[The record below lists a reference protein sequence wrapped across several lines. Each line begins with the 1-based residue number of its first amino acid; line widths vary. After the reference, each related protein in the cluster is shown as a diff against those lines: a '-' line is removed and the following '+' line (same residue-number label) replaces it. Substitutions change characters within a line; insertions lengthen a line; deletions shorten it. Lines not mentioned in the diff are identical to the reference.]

1 MSGGAVSPVP
11 REVRVYQGKRAGIVS
26 RLVADLLDAVVVT
39 VTVAAGY
46 GAVAALRFMWDPRTF
61 SFPSA
66 SWLLLLTAGLVVTVI
81 YLTVAWTITG
91 RSYGK
96 AVMGLRVLGPFGR
109 RLRLLGAFLRA
120 LACTLVPIGLLWC
133 AVSPANRSLQD
144 AVLRTSVV
152 YDWTPRA
159 ASGGDGPRTS

>member
-1 MSGGAVSPVP
+1 MSGGPVSPVP
-11 REVRVYQGKRAGIVS
+11 REVRPYQGMRAGVVS
-26 RLVADLLDAVVVT
+26 RLAADVLDGLVVT

-46 GAVAALRFMWDPRTF
+46 GTVAALRFMWDPRTF

-66 SWLLLLTAGLVVTVI
+66 SWLLLLTAGLVVSVT

-109 RLRLLGAFLRA
+109 LRLPGAFLRA
-120 LACTLVPIGLLWC
+120 LACTLFPIGLLWC

-144 AVLRTSVV
+144 VVLRTSVV

-159 ASGGDGPRTS
+159 TPAGRGPRGS